1 MQICGN
7 GKEAVLIQHTLTADA
22 AADLSVAVIRYLD
35 ADAYVPEL
43 TPDIFYG
50 INYAVSTLTEREQ
63 MLIYLRF
70 VEKKTQKQVGEH
82 LGLSQA
88 RVREIEGKTLW
99 ELRRAPRLNYITL
112 GIRGFANMI
121 SDSAYE
127 QGHKDGYVEGH
138 KQGLEDALKGMRE

>member
-1 MQICGN
+1 MQICN
-7 GKEAVLIQHTLTADA
+7 GTEA
-22 AADLSVAVIRYLD
+22 AALKRQILKEDYHKNLVMAVIDDYDLEL
-35 ADAYVPEL
+35 PEF
-43 TPDIFYG
+43 TPDVVAG